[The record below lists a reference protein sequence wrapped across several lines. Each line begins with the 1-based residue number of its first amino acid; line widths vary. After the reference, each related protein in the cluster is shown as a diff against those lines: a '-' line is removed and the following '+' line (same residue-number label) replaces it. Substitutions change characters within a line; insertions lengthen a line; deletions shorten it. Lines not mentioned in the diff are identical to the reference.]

1 MNIHLARLNRDL
13 KRKGERIKLR
23 RYAGTNTQIFT
34 EVELVAFVRGY
45 SPQELAAGSGIQ
57 AVDSFVILSPTDLF
71 AAQWP
76 GGQQPLEPPFNPDP
90 HLPRKGDRAIIQ
102 GRTRIVE
109 VASPIY
115 DGDELVRIEMR
126 VLG

>member
-13 KRKGERIKLR
+13 KRKGERITLR
-23 RYAGTNTQIFT
+23 RYAGTNIQIFT
-34 EVELVAFVRGY
+34 EVELRAFVRGY
-45 SPQELAAGSGIQ
+45 TPQELAAGSGIQ
-57 AVDSFVILSPTDLF
+57 AVDSFVILSPTALF

-76 GGQQPLEPPFNPDP
+76 GGQQPLAPPFNPDP
-90 HLPRKGDRAIIQ
+90 HLPKKGDRAIIQ
-102 GRTRIVE
+102 GRMRTVE